1 MLGDIYVLPFWPPFL
16 IFWGLNTIFL
26 GYFFLSTNTKK
37 LILGTNPSRITS
49 FWPQIPLCLDLLG
62 SNFQRPVAHPHQSP
76 DLVPHKHS
84 TPTPTQSPTH
94 PTKTIKFFVAHT
106 VNYVKCN
113 NHTRIDWILL
123 NFTPVIQQN
132 YHQPGRKFE
141 KLFCA
146 VDRLSCQLELWK
158 SETSQF
164 RSDVVFDIV
173 NYVHLIFFH
182 GSKCCFE
189 IFNEFRLL
197 CCLNFMGQ
205 ECAGIAPE
213 SSRFWQHF
221 YAVFTSTETIFCPTS
236 LTISGATW
244 APTRLGPIK
253 L

>member
-1 MLGDIYVLPFWPPFL
+1 MKWNSSPIIISLQSKQYLSCRGVTGRVYRPRSIERWWALIFNSVKWRRWATGNNRRLRVLPTCLEWL
-16 IFWGLNTIFL
+16 R
-26 GYFFLSTNTKK
+26 LSRRARDTTAAR
-37 LILGTNPSRITS
+37 LHHSRHRGES
-49 FWPQIPLCLDLLG
+49 
-62 SNFQRPVAHPHQSP
+62 A
-76 DLVPHKHS
+76 
-84 TPTPTQSPTH
+84 
-94 PTKTIKFFVAHT
+94 TKTIKFFVAHT
-106 VNYVKCN
+106 VNYVICN
-113 NHTRIDWILL
+113 NHTRIDWVLL

-221 YAVFTSTETIFCPTS
+221 YAVPVYIYWDDILSHFPDDFWRNLSSNKARTD
-236 LTISGATW
+236 
-244 APTRLGPIK
+244 
-253 L
+253 